1 MVTIISSS
9 SSPRQPIRCIPPCHP
24 HRCHGSPT
32 IRAFGSWAAA
42 RGGFGLN
49 INTSRGSVWLLT
61 APRRVL
67 FGCET
72 AEGCRVWA
80 TKQPDCNLARRKV
93 CYKSHGVGGNNG
105 AGNMSKCDSGAAKG
119 TSSPSITKDPP
130 LTSTNGNAHG
140 KDDDVGSVLD
150 GEVLANDNGP
160 QEPILS
166 DCNKSV
172 NEEVVKV
179 QEKGSLWSRLK
190 EVKEASTSKP
200 KSPMMYLE
208 EESDEDKVFL
218 PDDDMSKYISSTS
231 RGFNLDEDNLD
242 CYDGYEARVYDLPEQ
257 MQAFCDHYD
266 IRINS
271 RVSERMY
278 T

>member
-1 MVTIISSS
+1 MICMSYVPPPIQTSKAFAAFHKQMNKIRSIPDDLYTC
-9 SSPRQPIRCIPPCHP
+9 SPLDI
-24 HRCHGSPT
+24 
-32 IRAFGSWAAA
+32 AM
-42 RGGFGLN
+42 L
-49 INTSRGSVWLLT
+49 
-61 APRRVL
+61 
-67 FGCET
+67 
-72 AEGCRVWA
+72 
-80 TKQPDCNLARRKV
+80 
-93 CYKSHGVGGNNG
+93 
-105 AGNMSKCDSGAAKG
+105 NMSIGKRWCGAAKG

-231 RGFNLDEDNLD
+231 KGFNLDEDNLD

-278 T
+278 TFAKRHINPTANFHFGLLVKVEAHPPLHYLYNIGAGISRLVDLVERATLLEDNVYL